1 MGGCPGGE
9 GGFDYFWDSVLD
21 VNVYQ
26 EGVQEVKEVLRDA
39 AEHLPDGHRLVEHYL
54 QYSSKV
60 TICFFLILS
69 LLQ

>member
-1 MGGCPGGE
+1 M
-9 GGFDYFWDSVLD
+9 FD